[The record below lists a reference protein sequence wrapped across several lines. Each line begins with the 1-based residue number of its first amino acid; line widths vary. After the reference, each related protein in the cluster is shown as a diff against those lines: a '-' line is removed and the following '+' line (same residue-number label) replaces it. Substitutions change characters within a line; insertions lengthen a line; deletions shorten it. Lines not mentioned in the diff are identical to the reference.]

1 MTGLATPPELT
12 TPPSD
17 DSSETFNETE
27 PDDDD
32 IPQLADLTALS
43 EESYSTVTVVADK
56 EGAFGI
62 SLRHFTIQSDS
73 NQVRCSHG
81 NIFITLLKL

>member
-1 MTGLATPPELT
+1 MTGLT

-17 DSSETFNETE
+17 NSSETYNESE

-32 IPQLADLTALS
+32 MPQLADLTALS

-56 EGAFGI
+56 KGSFGL

-73 NQVRCSHG
+73 NQVCYVHCNVR
-81 NIFITLLKL
+81 